1 MNCPRNLETVLCG
14 GYAASRLMRPVQ
26 GDLVEVAAPAGS
38 FTIPVHTQEP
48 VVLLATGIGI
58 TPFISYIRSLANT
71 ASAHETILIYGNK
84 NSSMHAFKG
93 ELNEHQRR
101 IPTLRVVNCYTAPL
115 DSDQEGRDY
124 QYNGRIS
131 GELISKE
138 LISRGARFYMCGS
151 APMVKDVTAILRE
164 RGVMPFRIFSEQFVS
179 ETSASDEIPSD
190 LAFEVKFHRS
200 GKVAIWKSADG
211 SLLSFAESLGIGAP
225 SGCRVGQCESCAVR
239 VLEGQFQHIS
249 GQQLDE
255 PDVALACQAIPSS
268 AIVLD
273 L

>member
-1 MNCPRNLETVLCG
+1 MSSFVHQAMEV
-14 GYAASRLMRPVQ
+14 
-26 GDLVEVAAPAGS
+26 GDLVEVAAPAGT
-38 FTIPVHTQEP
+38 FTIPVHTREP

-71 ASAHETILIYGNK
+71 ASQHETILIYGNK
-84 NSSMHAFKG
+84 NSSMQAFKD
-93 ELNEHQRR
+93 ELNEHQSR
-101 IPTLRVVNCYTAPL
+101 IPSLRVVNCYTAPL
-115 DSDQEGRDY
+115 DSDQQGRDY
-124 QYNGRIS
+124 QYHGRIS
-131 GELISKE
+131 GELITGE
-138 LISRGARFYMCGS
+138 LVRQGARFYMCGS
-151 APMVKDVTAILRE
+151 SPMVKDVTAMLRE
-164 RGVMPFRIFSEQFVS
+164 RGVTPFRIFSEQFVS
-179 ETSASDEIPSD
+179 ETSAGDGIPAG
-190 LAFEVKFHRS
+190 LAFEVKFQRS
-200 GKVAIWKSADG
+200 GKVATWKSVDG

-239 VLEGQFQHIS
+239 VLAGKFQHMG